1 MRDLKS
7 MQALVPASRWMRGRV
22 VVLGGVLLALLGA
35 VFVRAVQ
42 LQVHQKDRL
51 LAFAEEQYVRDLKVP
66 GRRGDIYDRRH
77 VPLAQSVDVDSVWV
91 DPSSVAAPKELAQKL
106 GRALS
111 IDPRELLERFA
122 KGRRFAWVKRAVTP
136 AEMAR
141 LKAMALSELRTVKEP
156 RRFYPQREVAAHLIG
171 LVGMDAH
178 GLDGLE
184 KSFED
189 ELSGDLITREG
200 VRDARGRKLLPN
212 GVEDPMSRQGA
223 SLTLTIDRQLQYVSE
238 KALEQAVVD
247 AQAIAGMVVMLDPK
261 TGEVLA
267 LASTP
272 RFNPNRPRD
281 TGPEALRN
289 RAVTDEFEP
298 GSTFKAFVIASAL
311 DSRAIS
317 EDSSFE
323 CENGSWMVGKN
334 VIHDSHPHG
343 SLTPRGILQVSS
355 NICAAKVAQK
365 LGKERLHDTFER
377 FGFGE
382 RTALGLP
389 GEGKGRVPFPKADV
403 TLVTQAFGQGI
414 TATALQVAAGYGALA
429 NGGVLMKPYL
439 VASVTDPDGVVL
451 LENKPTVVR
460 RVVGEKTAQRV
471 VSMLETV
478 VEPGGTAQ
486 KARMDEYRVA
496 GKTGTAQKADPVA
509 RGYSDKRIASFVGMV
524 PAEDPRV
531 VILVVID
538 EPKTDVYGG
547 LVAAPAF
554 KEIATQAM
562 ASLGVSPSR
571 AAPTTTV
578 QMVKKETE
586 APSKS
591 SLILAIERA
600 QDIDVVTEQITDGA
614 VRVPDL
620 TGASG
625 RVAVAQLLNVALE
638 PHLSGSGRVVTQR
651 PSAGTLVEK
660 GTRVS
665 LELASRLPPPP
676 H

>member
-1 MRDLKS
+1 MRDFKTTQS
-7 MQALVPASRWMRGRV
+7 MVPASRWLRGRV
-22 VVLGGVLLALLGA
+22 VALGAVLLALLGA
-35 VFVRAVQ
+35 IFVRAVE
-42 LQVHQKDRL
+42 LQVAQKDRL
-51 LAFAEEQYVRDLKVP
+51 RGFAQDQYVREMKIP
-66 GRRGDIYDRRH
+66 ARRGEIFDRRH

-91 DPSSVAAPKELAQKL
+91 DPSALTSPRDTAQRL

-111 IDPRELLERFA
+111 VDSRELLERFA
-122 KGRRFAWVKRAVTP
+122 KGRQFAWVKRAVTP
-136 AEMAR
+136 AEVVR
-141 LKAMALSELRTVKEP
+141 LKALGLPEARTVKEP

-171 LVGMDAH
+171 LVGTDAQ

-189 ELSGDLITREG
+189 ELSGDVVTREG

-212 GVEDPMSRQGA
+212 GVEDPATRAGA
-223 SLTLTIDRQLQYVSE
+223 SLTLTIDRQLQYVTE
-238 KALEQAVVD
+238 KALEQAVSD
-247 AQAIAGMVVMLDPK
+247 AQALAGMAVLLDPK

-267 LASTP
+267 LASAP
-272 RFNPNRPRD
+272 RFNPNNPQ
-281 TGPEALRN
+281 GASAQALRN
-289 RAVTDEFEP
+289 RAVADEFEP

-311 DSRAIS
+311 DYRVIS
-317 EDSSFE
+317 EDSTFE
-323 CENGSWMVGKN
+323 CENGSWTVGKN

-343 SLTPRGILQVSS
+343 SLNPRGILQVSS

-365 LGKERLHDTFER
+365 LGRERLHDTFER

-382 RTALGLP
+382 RTTLGLP
-389 GEGKGRVPFPKADV
+389 GEGKGRVPFPKAEV
-403 TLVTQAFGQGI
+403 TLATQAFGQGI
-414 TATALQVAAGYGALA
+414 SATALQIAAAYGALA

-439 VASVTDPDGVVL
+439 VSAVTDPDGVVL
-451 LENKPTVVR
+451 LENKPTVAR
-460 RVVGEKTAQRV
+460 RVVAEKTAQRV
-471 VSMLETV
+471 VSMLESV
-478 VEPGGTAQ
+478 VEPGGTAP
-486 KARMDEYRVA
+486 KARMDQYRVA

-509 RGYSDKRIASFVGMV
+509 KGYSDKRIASFVGMV

-562 ASLGVSPSR
+562 ASLGVTPSR
-571 AAPTTTV
+571 PAPSGPAV
-578 QMVKKETE
+578 VKKETE

-600 QDIDVVTEQITDGA
+600 QEIDVVTEQITDGA

-620 TGASG
+620 SGASG
-625 RVAVAQLLNVALE
+625 RTAVAQLLNVALE